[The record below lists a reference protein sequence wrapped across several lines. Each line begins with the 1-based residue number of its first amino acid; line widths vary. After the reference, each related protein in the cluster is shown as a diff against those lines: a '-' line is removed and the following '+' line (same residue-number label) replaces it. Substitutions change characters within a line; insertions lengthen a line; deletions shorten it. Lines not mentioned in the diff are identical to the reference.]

1 MTWEGVRLGDLAHF
15 IRGVTFKPDAKVE
28 LGSKGSVV
36 CFRTS
41 NVQRYLDQDD
51 LISVPKSVVKRI
63 EQFVRTADILVSS
76 ANSWNLVGKACWIPK
91 LTYEATLG
99 GFISAL
105 RVHSPRLDPR
115 YLFHWFTSPEVQNS
129 VRSFGRQTT
138 NISNLDF
145 QRTLNLEIP
154 LPPLSTQQR
163 IAAVLDEVDALR
175 QKRERSMDSLEALRE
190 STYVLHLSE
199 NQASSTRVRVSELID
214 PHRGGMRTGPF
225 GSQLLHSEFVDDPD
239 GIMVLGID
247 NAVKNRFRYTGD
259 RYITPEK
266 YEGLRRYTVHPGDVL
281 VTIMGTCGRV
291 AIVPSDIP
299 TAINTKHLCA
309 MTLNER
315 CLPEYLHATLTY
327 NHSVL
332 KQMGA
337 SARGAIM
344 DGLNMGIISGLQFEL
359 PDISKQRELQQVF
372 AEIDSLTNKA
382 LHARE
387 IEDTLLSS
395 IQTRA
400 FSGELALRDLEAL
413 L

>member
-1 MTWEGVRLGDLAHF
+1 
-15 IRGVTFKPDAKVE
+15 
-28 LGSKGSVV
+28 
-36 CFRTS
+36 
-41 NVQRYLDQDD
+41 
-51 LISVPKSVVKRI
+51 
-63 EQFVRTADILVSS
+63 
-76 ANSWNLVGKACWIPK
+76 
-91 LTYEATLG
+91 
-99 GFISAL
+99 
-105 RVHSPRLDPR
+105 
-115 YLFHWFTSPEVQNS
+115 
-129 VRSFGRQTT
+129 
-138 NISNLDF
+138 
-145 QRTLNLEIP
+145 
-154 LPPLSTQQR
+154 
-163 IAAVLDEVDALR
+163 
-175 QKRERSMDSLEALRE
+175 
-190 STYVLHLSE
+190 
-199 NQASSTRVRVSELID
+199 
-214 PHRGGMRTGPF
+214 MRTGPF

-332 KQMGA
+332 RQMGA

-344 DGLNMGIISGLQFEL
+344 DGLNMSIISGLQFDL
-359 PDISKQRELQQVF
+359 PDISAQRKLQEVF
-372 AEIDSLTNKA
+372 ADIDSLTNKA

-400 FSGELALRDLEAL
+400 FNGELNLREIHLS
-413 L
+413 

>member
-1 MTWEGVRLGDLAHF
+1 MSWEKMQLSEIALIRSGGTPLRSNTKFYNGSIPWAKISDLDTPSGFVDSTEEQITEEGLRAVRGRLFHPGTILFAMYGSVGKTAVAGVEMYSNQAILGIQPDASRLNSRFLLHWLKSIKGELNEAA
-15 IRGVTFKPDAKVE
+15 RGVAQQNLNAGQVKSLKV
-28 LGSKGSVV
+28 
-36 CFRTS
+36 
-41 NVQRYLDQDD
+41 
-51 LISVPKSVVKRI
+51 
-63 EQFVRTADILVSS
+63 
-76 ANSWNLVGKACWIPK
+76 
-91 LTYEATLG
+91 
-99 GFISAL
+99 
-105 RVHSPRLDPR
+105 
-115 YLFHWFTSPEVQNS
+115 
-129 VRSFGRQTT
+129 
-138 NISNLDF
+138 
-145 QRTLNLEIP
+145 P
-154 LPPLSTQQR
+154 LPPLPIQQR

-175 QKRERSMDSLEALRE
+175 QKRERSINSLEALRE
-190 STYVLHLSE
+190 SAYILHLSE
-199 NQASSTRVRVSELID
+199 NQSSSTRVRVSEIVD
-214 PHRGGMRTGPF
+214 THRGGMRTGPF

-332 KQMGA
+332 RQMGA

-344 DGLNMGIISGLQFEL
+344 DGLNMSIISGLQFDL
-359 PDISKQRELQQVF
+359 PDISAQRKLQEVF
-372 AEIDSLTNKA
+372 ADIDSLTNKA

-400 FSGELALRDLEAL
+400 FNGELNLREIHLS
-413 L
+413 